1 MKDGSEKSWIRKQL
15 TQIAAISSGNSISA
29 KDRAGKFS
37 AANVEGR
44 HFISTKD
51 VGFDGNITHETQ
63 VVIPTQNQDDF
74 KLAPKGSTLVCSE
87 GGSAGRKVGLLKEDV
102 HYGNKLF
109 AITANNDVLPE
120 MVHYF
125 CQSDDFVEQFQG
137 RKTGLI
143 GGVSLSKFK
152 TIEMLVPPLEEQQR
166 IVAILDEAFE
176 GLSRARAHAEANLQ
190 NARELSE
197 ASVDAIFDRLPDTTP
212 VNELQN
218 FCTER
223 GITYGVIKLGE
234 HDPEG
239 VPCLRTSNVRPLR
252 IDTAGMKWIAPGLSN
267 EYRRTILE
275 GGEVLVN
282 VRGTLGGVATVPEDM
297 AGWNISREV
306 AMVPVDRARLDP
318 DFASFF
324 ISTRKAQQWL
334 TGVVKG
340 AAYKGINLT
349 DLRLLKIPVPSLEAQ
364 HEIIDE
370 IKELRERMII
380 AEEAYERK
388 LSDLNDLRQSLLQNA
403 FAGELTRRESA

>member
-1 MKDGSEKSWIRKQL
+1 VKDGIEKGWIRKQL
-15 TQIAAISSGNSISA
+15 TEIAAISSGNSISA
-29 KDRAGKFS
+29 KDRAGKYS
-37 AANVEGR
+37 AANVDGR

-51 VGFDGNITHETQ
+51 VGFDGNIIHETD
-63 VVIPTQNQDDF
+63 VAIPRQNQNDF

-120 MVHYF
+120 MVYYF
-125 CQSDDFVEQFQG
+125 CQTDDFVEQFQD

-152 TIEMLVPPLEEQQR
+152 TIEMPVPLLEEQQQ
-166 IVAILDEAFE
+166 IVAVLDDAFE
-176 GLSRARAHAEANLQ
+176 GLARARIHAEANLQ
-190 NARELSE
+190 NAQELSE
-197 ASVDAIFDRLPDTTP
+197 ASVDAVFDRLPDSTP
-212 VNELQN
+212 VGELQN
-218 FCTER
+218 YCTER

-239 VPCLRTSNVRPLR
+239 IPCLRTSNVRPLH
-252 IDTAGMKWIAPGLSN
+252 IDTGGMKWIRPELSE

-349 DLRLLKIPVPSLEAQ
+349 DLRLLKIPVPSLESQ
-364 HEIIDE
+364 KNVIDE
-370 IKELRERMII
+370 IKELRERMIFS
-380 AEEAYERK
+380 EGAYKRK
-388 LSDLNDLRQSLLQNA
+388 LSDLDDLRQSLLKKA
-403 FAGELTRRESA
+403 FAGELVRAGAA